1 MSDPR
6 CSDSRNLQKKS
17 TSRGD
22 EPLHVVT
29 EEAWNPH
36 YILYA
41 SLCLAHP
48 SSALS
53 QRSEALSSS
62 WLDLPLSSSC
72 ARLFESACSHAAR

>member
-1 MSDPR
+1 MNDPR
-6 CSDSRNLQKKS
+6 CSDSGNLQKES

-36 YILYA
+36 YILSA

-53 QRSEALSSS
+53 QRSEALSSG